1 MEARVVSAI
10 EFSRV
15 SFRYPTSGPVL
26 RDVTFDAPAGRVT
39 WIFGPS
45 GAGASTLLLAAA
57 GLAPGLTG
65 GTLEG
70 TVRILGQDPGSRS
83 GRGAVQGKVGYVT
96 ATPYLQLSGMA
107 ESVFDEVAFAPA
119 NIGWDRARIEAAVPE
134 ALARL
139 GIAHLSDRVPEELS
153 GGEQQRVVLAAM
165 YVLRPEVWLLDEPT
179 SALDGTGREMVRSF
193 VRAEAERGC
202 AVLFATED
210 AELGLALADEMVLLD
225 EGSTVA
231 RGAPADLL
239 GTELMWAIRA
249 GSTGVGEL
257 ARAASRLAG
266 DKAAHLVPPY
276 PLTVEAAVER
286 WR

>member
-1 MEARVVSAI
+1 VNAV

-15 SFRYPTSGPVL
+15 TFRYPTSGPVL
-26 RDVTFDAPAGRVT
+26 REVTFGAPAGRVT
-39 WIFGPS
+39 WIFGPL

-65 GTLEG
+65 GTLDGSVKVLGHEAG
-70 TVRILGQDPGSRS
+70 TRA
-83 GRGAVQGKVGYVT
+83 GRGAVQGRVAYVT
-96 ATPYLQLSGMA
+96 ATPHLQLSGMA

-119 NIGWDRARIEAAVPE
+119 NLGWERGRILSAVPA
-134 ALARL
+134 ALERL
-139 GIAHLSDRVPEELS
+139 GVSHLADRVPEELS
-153 GGEQQRVVLAAM
+153 GGELQRVVLAAM
-165 YVLRPEVWLLDEPT
+165 QVLRPEVWLLDEPT
-179 SALDGTGREMVRSF
+179 SALDGTGREMVRAF
-193 VRAEAERGC
+193 VRGEAERGC
-202 AVLFATED
+202 AVLLATED

-225 EGSTVA
+225 DGSTVA

-266 DKAAHLVPPY
+266 EQATHLVPPY
-276 PLTVEAAVER
+276 PLTVAQAVAR